1 MRTRRALAAAL
12 AAVALAG
19 AGCTLEQY
27 PQSALHPKSDF
38 AHDLQNLLEQQVF
51 WVVVIFVLVFAAQMF
66 IMLRFRS
73 RPGAP
78 DPKPIHGHT
87 GLEVAWTIAPAII
100 LTLVAIPTV
109 STIYKSYQGAAPGAL
124 VVRAIGHQW
133 WWEFDY
139 PDLGLK
145 TASEMVVPQGRPIHV
160 KIETADVLHAF
171 WFPAMGGKRDA
182 VPNRVNHI
190 NFTPAETGV
199 YPGQCAELCGTSHA
213 NMRMKL
219 RVATPA
225 EFETWVAEQKAG
237 PVEPE
242 AGSLAAQGKQL
253 YSSGQCIACHTVT
266 GVSAGTI
273 GPDLTHVG
281 SRTTLAGAM
290 FPNDTE
296 HLGRWLA
303 NPPAMKPGSLMP
315 NQALTNEQVTALVA
329 YLQSLK

>member
-1 MRTRRALAAAL
+1 MSVALLAAL
-12 AAVALAG
+12 ALAT

-27 PQSALHPKSDF
+27 PQSSLHPKSDF

-51 WVVVIFVLVFAAQMF
+51 WVVVIFLLVFVAQ
-66 IMLRFRS
+66 IYIVLRFRN
-73 RPGAP
+73 RPGAK

-87 GLEVAWTIAPAII
+87 GLEVAWTIAPAIV

-109 STIYKSYQGAAPGAL
+109 ATIYKTYEHPEGAM

-139 PDLGLK
+139 PELGIK
-145 TASEMVVPQGRPIHV
+145 TASEMVVPLGRKV
-160 KIETADVLHAF
+160 FVQIETLDVLHAF
-171 WFPAMGGKRDA
+171 WIPAMGGKRDA
-182 VPNRVNHI
+182 IPGRVNHI
-190 NFTPAETGV
+190 HFTPQELGT

-219 RVATPA
+219 TVATPQDFDA
-225 EFETWVAEQKAG
+225 WVAAQKAG

-242 AGSLAAQGKQL
+242 PGSLAARGKQE
-253 YSSGQCIACHTVT
+253 YSTGQCIACHTVT
-266 GVSAGTI
+266 GVSGGTI
-273 GPDLTHVG
+273 GPNLTHVG
-281 SRTTLAGAM
+281 SRTMIAGAIY
-290 FPNDTE
+290 PNDSE

-303 NPPAMKPGSLMP
+303 NPPAMKAGSLMP
-315 NQALTNEQVTALVA
+315 NQGLTNEQVTALVA